1 MHLALPCFI
10 ARRKDRANTAI
21 ERDMMTALLETAQ
34 VDSRRGTVLERKLS
48 AAECHAWLASHD
60 EGRLSYLSGR
70 GPRSVAVLY
79 KLANDN
85 VVMHLPD
92 YHDAAHYA
100 PGTNVR
106 LDVEGVTDAGL
117 DAVRVT
123 GRAVL
128 LGRARMSAPD
138 GTEVD
143 LDKDSSMVETS
154 VVCLPI
160 SRVEGYETDPGG
172 RE

>member
-1 MHLALPCFI
+1 
-10 ARRKDRANTAI
+10 
-21 ERDMMTALLETAQ
+21 MTALLETAQ
-34 VDSRRGTVLERKLS
+34 VDSRRGTVPERKLS
-48 AAECHAWLASHD
+48 AAECHVWLASHD

-79 KLANDN
+79 ELANDN

-100 PGTNVR
+100 PGTDVR

-117 DAVRVT
+117 DAVGVT

-128 LGRARMSAPD
+128 SRRAPMSAPE
-138 GTEVD
+138 GAGVD
-143 LDKDSSMVETS
+143 LDKDASMVKTS

-160 SRVEGYETDPGG
+160 SHVEGYETDLGY

>member
-1 MHLALPCFI
+1 
-10 ARRKDRANTAI
+10 
-21 ERDMMTALLETAQ
+21 MTALLETAQ
-34 VDSRRGTVLERKLS
+34 VDSRRVTVPERKLS

-79 KLANDN
+79 ELANDN
-85 VVMHLPD
+85 VVMRLPD

-100 PGTNVR
+100 PGTDVR

-128 LGRARMSAPD
+128 SRRAPMSAPE
-138 GTEVD
+138 GAGVD
-143 LDKDSSMVETS
+143 LDKNASMVKTS

-160 SRVEGYETDPGG
+160 SHVEGHEADLGY

>member
-1 MHLALPCFI
+1 
-10 ARRKDRANTAI
+10 
-21 ERDMMTALLETAQ
+21 MMTAH
-34 VDSRRGTVLERKLS
+34 RGTVRRRPPKRPLS
-48 AAECHAWLASHD
+48 AIECRAWLSNHD

-70 GPRSVAVLY
+70 GPRSVVVLY
-79 KLANDN
+79 TLADKQI
-85 VVMHLPD
+85 VMCLPD
-92 YHDAAHYA
+92 YHEAAHYA
-100 PGTNVR
+100 PGTDVQ

-128 LGRARMSAPD
+128 SSRAPTSAPE
-138 GTEVD
+138 GNGVD

-160 SRVEGYETDPGG
+160 SRVEGYETDLGY